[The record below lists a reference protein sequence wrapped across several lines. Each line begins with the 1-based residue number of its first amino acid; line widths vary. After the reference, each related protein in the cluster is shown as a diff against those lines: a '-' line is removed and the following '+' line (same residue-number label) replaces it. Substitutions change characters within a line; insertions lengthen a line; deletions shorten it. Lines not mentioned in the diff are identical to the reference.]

1 MRVYFYLHT
10 GNSTDGVF
18 CSTVNSHRWGARV
31 VLHWKDGSVMQ
42 LHYYISAVVSASLL
56 ESFLWYIDYE
66 YFNDTGTRPYTLTL
80 LAVVVGAAR
89 ESVSRT
95 LVLVVSLFL
104 FPYLYFRTTGQFV

>member
-1 MRVYFYLHT
+1 M
-10 GNSTDGVF
+10 
-18 CSTVNSHRWGARV
+18 
-31 VLHWKDGSVMQ
+31 LHWKDGSVMQ

-66 YFNDTGTRPYTLTL
+66 YFNDTGTRPYGLTL

-95 LVLVVSLFL
+95 LVLVVSFL
-104 FPYLYFRTTGQFV
+104 FQVYFNSRVGGKFSISSLF

>member
-1 MRVYFYLHT
+1 MA
-10 GNSTDGVF
+10 NSTDGVF
-18 CSTVNSHRWGARV
+18 CSTLNSDRWGARV

-104 FPYLYFRTTGQFV
+104 FPYLVQLSYRQFD